1 MRVLQSLGM
10 PAGLARL
17 VTDQDST
24 VGMRI
29 FILDNSGST
38 GAMDGQVLPKP
49 VQLDRHGNPPRMRR
63 CTRWEE
69 IKTMAMEQAV
79 WNAQLQTPCA
89 FFLLNP
95 PQIGARAVTQAGA
108 AGAPAEGRDYV
119 NIDTRKDINLMQK
132 QVAAL
137 EAMLSRTQP
146 GGVTPL
152 AERIA
157 IIRNQLEATAA
168 SLMDGCQKVFLV
180 LCTDG
185 LPTTVDSGRPSRSA
199 QLAMVRELRTIT
211 TRLPVFVVVRLCTN
225 EEEVVG
231 YWNGLDSEVEFSL
244 DVLDDLAGE
253 AKEVHQAGNRWL
265 TYNPLLH
272 TVREGGTHA
281 KLLDLLDE
289 RAFTGAEVAALAE
302 LLLVDPLGEGHV
314 IPGAAAADG
323 GDGEGSRAVVATGFR
338 LPDWQED
345 TEGYCDVLQQLVD
358 ASPPVYDPLYR
369 RMAPV
374 LDVREVRRVLRRDVG
389 GRMVAPGRIQM
400 PGGYDDRQFMIIA
413 AVVLVVGLL
422 IALVMNP
429 TMLNGLLEQPQGHY
443 SSGQGHQ
450 GRYPPNRQG
459 RR

>member
-1 MRVLQSLGM
+1 M

-38 GAMDGQVLPKP
+38 QALDGSV
-49 VQLDRHGNPPRMRR
+49 LDRKYNPPRMRR

-69 IKTMAMEQAV
+69 IKTIAMEQAV
-79 WNAQLQTPCA
+79 WGAQLQTPCS

-95 PQIGARAVTQAGA
+95 PETGDSRALMKAGA
-108 AGAPAEGRDYV
+108 AGAPVAGRDYV
-119 NIDTRKDINLMQK
+119 NIDTRKDINEMVK
-132 QVAAL
+132 QVAEL

-157 IIRNQLEATAA
+157 IIRNRLEATAG
-168 SLMDGCQKVFLV
+168 SLMEGCQKVFLV

-185 LPTTVDSGRPSRSA
+185 LPTTVDSGHPSRHA
-199 QLAMVRELRTIT
+199 QQAMVRELRTIT
-211 TRLPVFVVVRLCTN
+211 TRMPVFVVVRLCTN

-231 YWNGLDSEVEFSL
+231 YWNNLDSEVEFSL

-253 AKEVHQAGNRWL
+253 AKEVHQVGNRWL

-272 TVREGGTHA
+272 TVREGGTHV

-302 LLLVDPLGEGHV
+302 LLLVDPLGEEIVMAGV
-314 IPGAAAADG
+314 AAEGGDG
-323 GDGEGSRAVVATGFR
+323 DGDGEGSTALVATGFR
-338 LPDWQED
+338 LPDWRED

-358 ASPPVYDPLYR
+358 ASKPVYDPLYR

-374 LDVREVRRVLRRDVG
+374 LDVQEVRRVLRRDVG

-400 PGGYDDRQFMIIA
+400 PGGYDEKQFMIMA

-422 IALVMNP
+422 ISLAMNP
-429 TMLNGLLEQPQGHY
+429 DMLSGLLEESQGHH
-443 SSGQGHQ
+443 SSQQ
-450 GRYPPNRQG
+450 RRYPRNR
-459 RR
+459 

>member
-1 MRVLQSLGM
+1 MRVLRSLGM

-17 VTDQDST
+17 VTDQDSQ

-38 GAMDGQVLPKP
+38 AALDGAVLPKP
-49 VQLDRHGNPPRMRR
+49 MQPDRYGNPPRMRR

-69 IKTMAMEQAV
+69 IKNMAMEQAV
-79 WNAQLQTPCA
+79 WNAQLQIPCT

-95 PQIGARAVTQAGA
+95 PKTGDSKAIVQGVA
-108 AGAPAEGRDYV
+108 AGAPVAGRDYV
-119 NIDTRKDINLMQK
+119 NIDTRKDINKMGEQINE
-132 QVAAL
+132 L

-157 IIRNQLEATAA
+157 IIRNRLESTAG
-168 SLMDGCQKVFLV
+168 SVMEGCQRVFLV

-185 LPTTVDSGRPSRSA
+185 LPTTVDSGRPSRYA
-199 QLAMVRELRTIT
+199 QQAMVRELREIT

-231 YWNGLDSEVEFSL
+231 YWNNLDSEVEFSL

-253 AKEVHQAGNRWL
+253 AKEVYQVGNRWL

-272 TVREGGTHA
+272 TVREGGTHV

-289 RAFTGAEVAALAE
+289 RAFTGAEVAALSE
-302 LLLVDPLGEGHV
+302 LLLVDPLGEGRV
-314 IPGAAAADG
+314 GGAGVASEVGIGG
-323 GDGEGSRAVVATGFR
+323 GDEEGSTALVALGLK
-338 LPDWQED
+338 LPDWRED

-358 ASPPVYDPLYR
+358 AAKPVYDPVYM

-389 GRMVAPGRIQM
+389 GRMVAPGRMQM
-400 PGGYDDRQFMIIA
+400 PGGYDDKQFMIM
-413 AVVLVVGLL
+413 AVLVLVVGLL
-422 IALVMNP
+422 IAFAMNP
-429 TMLNGLLEQPQGHY
+429 AMLNVLQEDPQGHY
-443 SSGQGHQ
+443 SSQQ
-450 GRYPPNRQG
+450 RQG
-459 RR
+459 SQR

>member
-1 MRVLQSLGM
+1 MRVLLSLGM

-38 GAMDGQVLPKP
+38 AALDGQVLPKP
-49 VQLDRHGNPPRMRR
+49 VQLDRYGNPPRMRR

-79 WNAQLQTPCA
+79 WNAQLQIPCA

-95 PQIGARAVTQAGA
+95 PQVGDSRAVMRAGA
-108 AGAPAEGRDYV
+108 AGAPVAGRDYV
-119 NIDTRKDINLMQK
+119 TIDTRKDINEMQK
-132 QVAAL
+132 QVADL

-157 IIRNQLEATAA
+157 IIRKQLESTAA
-168 SLMDGCQKVFLV
+168 SLMAGFQNVFLV

-185 LPTTVDSGRPSRSA
+185 LPTTVDSGRPSRAA

-211 TRLPVFVVVRLCTN
+211 TCMPVFVVVRLCTN
-225 EEEVVG
+225 EDEVVG

-253 AKEVHQAGNRWL
+253 AKEVYHVGNRWL

-289 RAFTGAEVAALAE
+289 RAFTGAEVAALSE
-302 LLLVDPLGEGHV
+302 LLLVDPLGEG
-314 IPGAAAADG
+314 AQEECAD
-323 GDGEGSRAVVATGFR
+323 EGCGTLAATGFR
-338 LPDWQED
+338 LPDWRKD
-345 TEGYCDVLQQLVD
+345 PEGYCDRLQQLVD
-358 ASPPVYDPLYR
+358 ASKPVYDPLYR

-374 LDVREVRRVLRRDVG
+374 LNVQEVRRILRRDVG
-389 GRMVAPGRIQM
+389 GRVVAPGRIQM
-400 PGGYDDRQFMIIA
+400 PGGYDDRQFMIMA
-413 AVVLVVGLL
+413 VVVLVVGFL
-422 IALVMNP
+422 IALAMNP
-429 TMLNGLLEQPQGHY
+429 DMLNGLLDQPQGYY
-443 SSGQGHQ
+443 SSQHR
-450 GRYPPNRQG
+450 RYSRNR
-459 RR
+459 

>member
-1 MRVLQSLGM
+1 MRVLRSLGM

-29 FILDNSGST
+29 FVLDNSGST
-38 GAMDGQVLPKP
+38 AALDGAT
-49 VQLDRHGNPPRMRR
+49 LDRYGNPPRMRR

-69 IKTMAMEQAV
+69 IKAMAMEQAV

-95 PQIGARAVTQAGA
+95 PQTGDSRALIQAGA
-108 AGAPAEGRDYV
+108 AGAPVAGRDYV

-132 QVAAL
+132 QVADL

-157 IIRNQLEATAA
+157 IIRNQLESTAA
-168 SLMDGCQKVFLV
+168 SLMHGCQRVFLV

-185 LPTTVDSGRPSRSA
+185 LPTPVDSGHPSRSA
-199 QLAMVRELRTIT
+199 QQAMVRELRTIT
-211 TRLPVFVVVRLCTN
+211 TRMPVFVVVRLCTN

-231 YWNGLDSEVEFSL
+231 YWNNLDSEVEFSL

-253 AKEVHQAGNRWL
+253 AKEVHQVGNRWL

-272 TVREGGTHA
+272 TVREGGTHV

-289 RAFTGAEVAALAE
+289 RAFTGAEVAALSE
-302 LLLVDPLGEGHV
+302 LLLVDPLGEMGMQV
-314 IPGAAAADG
+314 EKEVGG
-323 GDGEGSRAVVATGFR
+323 GDEDGCTALAATGFR
-338 LPDWQED
+338 LPDWRED

-358 ASPPVYDPLYR
+358 ASKPVYDPLYR

-374 LDVREVRRVLRRDVG
+374 LDVQEVRRVLRRDVG

-400 PGGYDDRQFMIIA
+400 PGGYDDRQFMIMA

-422 IALVMNP
+422 IALAMNP
-429 TMLNGLLEQPQGHY
+429 AMFNGLLEQEHPQRRY
-443 SSGQGHQ
+443 S
-450 GRYPPNRQG
+450 PNR
-459 RR
+459 